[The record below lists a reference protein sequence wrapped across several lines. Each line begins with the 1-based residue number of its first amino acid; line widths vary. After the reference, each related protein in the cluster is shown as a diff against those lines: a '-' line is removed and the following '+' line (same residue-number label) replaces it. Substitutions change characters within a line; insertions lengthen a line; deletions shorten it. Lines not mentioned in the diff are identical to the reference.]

1 MKRLSKTSRANGL
14 TYVMVVAAFVI
25 LQALSAGGGLSSTL
39 QGQLVPI
46 CAYVVMALS
55 LNLTVGILGELSLG
69 HAGFMSV
76 GAFAGT
82 VAAVSLQ
89 AALPSAPVRLL
100 VSMIVGAGCAA
111 VAGFLIGIPVLRLN
125 GDYLAIVTL
134 AFGEIIK
141 SIVNNLYIGM
151 DGVGLHVSFL
161 KNTMTL
167 GEGGRMILNGPMG
180 IPGIQ
185 KISTFT
191 AGFLLILVALII
203 IFNLVN
209 SRAGRAIMAIRDN
222 RIAAESVGIGVTKYK
237 MMAFVLSAALAGA
250 AGTLFAQGQ
259 TAVIATKFD
268 FNTSILILVFVVLG
282 GLGRMWGS
290 IIAAAALTILPEAL
304 RGFATYRMLV
314 YAIVLILVMLATN
327 NPMLILECSH
337 LGIDFGGLRAVDD
350 FNLTIGR
357 TEIAGLI
364 GPNGAGKTTV
374 FNLLTKV
381 YQPTRGTILLD
392 GMDTS
397 GKTTVQI
404 NRMGIART
412 FQNIRLFS
420 NLSVEDNVKIG
431 LHTQEPYS
439 MLSGILRLPNYWR
452 QEKAA
457 HQRALELLSIFDMQD
472 LAGVKAG
479 ALPYGA
485 QRRLEIVRALGT
497 NPSLLLLDEP
507 AAGMNPSETA
517 ELMENI
523 VKIRDTF
530 QIAILLIEHD
540 MSLVMGI
547 CEGICVLNFGQVI
560 AKGTAEEI
568 QNNPEVI
575 KAYLGTH
582 KEA

>member
-1 MKRLSKTSRANGL
+1 
-14 TYVMVVAAFVI
+14 
-25 LQALSAGGGLSSTL
+25 
-39 QGQLVPI
+39 
-46 CAYVVMALS
+46 MA
-55 LNLTVGILGELSLG
+55 
-69 HAGFMSV
+69 
-76 GAFAGT
+76 
-82 VAAVSLQ
+82 
-89 AALPSAPVRLL
+89 
-100 VSMIVGAGCAA
+100 
-111 VAGFLIGIPVLRLN
+111 
-125 GDYLAIVTL
+125 
-134 AFGEIIK
+134 K
-141 SIVNNLYIGM
+141 
-151 DGVGLHVSFL
+151 
-161 KNTMTL
+161 
-167 GEGGRMILNGPMG
+167 
-180 IPGIQ
+180 
-185 KISTFT
+185 
-191 AGFLLILVALII
+191 
-203 IFNLVN
+203 
-209 SRAGRAIMAIRDN
+209 
-222 RIAAESVGIGVTKYK
+222 
-237 MMAFVLSAALAGA
+237 
-250 AGTLFAQGQ
+250 
-259 TAVIATKFD
+259 KFD
-268 FNTSILILVFVVLG
+268 KPKMVPVPSH
-282 GLGRMWGS
+282 S
-290 IIAAAALTILPEAL
+290 IIPE
-304 RGFATYRMLV
+304 RD
-314 YAIVLILVMLATN
+314 IDKS
-327 NPMLILECSH
+327 PILECSH

-431 LHTQEPYS
+431 LHNQEPYS

-479 ALPYGA
+479 DLPYGA